1 MEAGAR
7 IMGKRHRRSHGAGGT
22 SSPSPHYENLVKLRE
37 DNPQAYERLG
47 ENTHQ
52 TVEKYQL
59 SQLAVHFEHHP
70 GNESLLELS
79 ERLPEV
85 YARLSQSTR
94 DEVDRY
100 AASKRAFRI
109 TNEESIERDNSH
121 N

>member
-1 MEAGAR
+1 
-7 IMGKRHRRSHGAGGT
+7 MGKRHKRAHGAGGA
-22 SSPSPHYENLVKLRE
+22 SSPSPHYENLVQLRE

-47 ENTHQ
+47 ESTHQ
-52 TVEKYQL
+52 TVETYQL
-59 SQLAVHFEHHP
+59 SQLAVRFEPHP
-70 GNESLLELS
+70 GNERLLELS

-100 AASKRAFRI
+100 AASRRAFRI
-109 TNEESIERDNSH
+109 TNEESIEQDHSH

>member
-1 MEAGAR
+1 
-7 IMGKRHRRSHGAGGT
+7 MGKRHRRSHGAGGT